1 MRRKLPRSPLIK
13 STNQKPWTLPYP
25 SRSRQM
31 TWINVFT
38 HSCMHS
44 NYFLWKMTA
53 SYLFEKGFWSIL
65 KCAGHVYLRYPAWL
79 WLFFPFFHFFLKRE
93 REKDRDRERGEREG
107 VERER
112 ERKEWGEREW
122 EDREIHNT
130 LTHLNLIQAST
141 LLNVHSWVI
150 DCICPIIKNAL
161 SKHIKHRKDTV
172 ICCIAS

>member
-1 MRRKLPRSPLIK
+1 MENDCILFIWEGLLVYTEVCRPCVFKIPCLIVALL
-13 STNQKPWTLPYP
+13 S
-25 SRSRQM
+25 
-31 TWINVFT
+31 
-38 HSCMHS
+38 
-44 NYFLWKMTA
+44 
-53 SYLFEKGFWSIL
+53 LFS
-65 KCAGHVYLRYPAWL
+65 
-79 WLFFPFFHFFLKRE
+79 FFLKRE

-112 ERKEWGEREW
+112 EKGVGREREW